1 MNSEHVESIIMYA
14 EYYGKE
20 KNIKTAKLVD
30 LNDEYMVI
38 EINGNKRI
46 NVNFIKKVTIDE
58 IKYLLVEM
66 SKEAKNYLNKQSFKY
81 EKRDITNQKWL

>member
-66 SKEAKNYLNKQSFKY
+66 SKEARNYLNKQSFKY

>member
-1 MNSEHVESIIMYA
+1 MYA

-66 SKEAKNYLNKQSFKY
+66 SKEAKNYLNK
-81 EKRDITNQKWL
+81 

>member
-1 MNSEHVESIIMYA
+1 MYA

-66 SKEAKNYLNKQSFKY
+66 SKEARNYLNK
-81 EKRDITNQKWL
+81 

>member
-66 SKEAKNYLNKQSFKY
+66 SKEARNYLNKQSFKY
-81 EKRDITNQKWL
+81 KKRDITNQKWL

>member
-1 MNSEHVESIIMYA
+1 MKEKILNHMNSEHVESIIMYA

-38 EINGNKRI
+38 EVNGNKRI

-66 SKEAKNYLNKQSFKY
+66 RKEARNYLNK
-81 EKRDITNQKWL
+81 